1 MLRFVIS
8 RNNWLKT
15 ATGKVFVGL
24 TLGETTLSLYILSP
38 FAIASKLAQLA
49 PVGSQALI
57 FIMVTYVEIAEE
69 SYRCCYPSR

>member
-1 MLRFVIS
+1 M
-8 RNNWLKT
+8 
-15 ATGKVFVGL
+15 GL

-38 FAIASKLAQLA
+38 FALASKLAQLA